1 MLTSG
6 VQASFTTLNEFS
18 QYADAMPEYPAND
31 IEDWHNP
38 VYSSFHKQMLPSL
51 VQKVGDFFGF
61 STYKVFPIETF
72 KKLLDEVEEYRQK
85 TYSRGRLI
93 QKMTPLPDSSFI
105 IWGELNG
112 AFHSFVRCLQELQ
125 QQGVIDNELNI
136 VQPVTYFVFN
146 GDVVN
151 KSPYIIETMT
161 LILQLMKK
169 NPKKIFYL
177 KGDYEDK
184 QQWMQAGLGRE
195 LTVRAREFSTEKVPF
210 ADTLRN
216 FFGTLPLALYLIPPE
231 QTDKEKKVVRISFF
245 GPEVNELDESDFPFF
260 FDLYSKPI
268 ISLLQKTR
276 QETDVSAQVA
286 AYIYAE
292 DRSTK
297 YTHSNGLAF
306 ISKDKQNTQW
316 SVVSSPTASFR
327 RLYQFFDDAFV
338 VLKTKEQLSD
348 WTLTLYHQDV
358 RTFDGFKKE
367 RPFYLISGEQ
377 IPDKQQ
383 LEITQLQDELV
394 KITKENN
401 ELKEGCVLVQ
411 QEQPKQEE
419 LKKQEV
425 ALMPKAI
432 SALQDGNLVIG
443 STMDLSKQFNMMTR
457 RFIKGL
463 NLPIDQLNKQ
473 GGLNGIKLQMIYL
486 DDGYEAKPARA
497 NIKKLLND
505 FKTNVV
511 LSSWGT
517 PVLTGYL
524 DLVKEKKVLSI
535 FPYTG
540 AFHSSELEYLVHL
553 RTSYYDNGRILGE
566 YIANILQNPDKKI
579 AFFYQDDLWGK
590 DLIKGAKESFIKS
603 GINNFL
609 EISFIPNS
617 LDLEGSVPEIKN
629 FSPDAIALFG
639 TPRICQEL
647 LNKLG
652 ADFLQKKLLFG
663 DTILTQKE
671 FDEFIK
677 EKGLSVIRVQVTPNP
692 EAKNLEIVQDFRK
705 YAEKNKVPIDTVSLE
720 GYMNATVFIEILQKI
735 DGPLSIEAFLKT
747 IEGIKDYNF
756 KGLNLN
762 FNPNNR
768 QLLHTVWMNT
778 GSDDWKPV
786 KVHYDED
793 SVISKKPD
801 IVDEIAL

>member
-419 LKKQEV
+419 LKKQE
-425 ALMPKAI
+425 ASLMPKTI

-443 STMDLSKQFNMMTR
+443 STMDLSKQLKSYSELLRQGLDLSIDKFN
-457 RFIKGL
+457 K
-463 NLPIDQLNKQ
+463 D
-473 GGLNGIKLQMIYL
+473 GGLDGAKIQMIYL
-486 DDGYEAKPARA
+486 DDGYEPERART
-497 NIKKLLND
+497 NVEKLLND
-505 FKTNVV
+505 FKTNV
-511 LSSWGT
+511 
-517 PVLTGYL
+517 
-524 DLVKEKKVLSI
+524 
-535 FPYTG
+535 
-540 AFHSSELEYLVHL
+540 
-553 RTSYYDNGRILGE
+553 ILGSMGAPTLGS
-566 YIANILQNPDKKI
+566 YI
-579 AFFYQDDLWGK
+579 
-590 DLIKGAKESFIKS
+590 DLIKNQKIFDIFPNTGSFRDSSLKNLLHLRVSYFDAGRTITQYVIEKNSAAKRFAFLYQNDEWGQDLLDGAKTALADA
-603 GINNFL
+603 GIADYLAIAYHRNDASSYKKASEQIEAF
-609 EISFIPNS
+609 
-617 LDLEGSVPEIKN
+617 K
-629 FSPDAIALFG
+629 PDAVGFFG
-639 TPRICQEL
+639 APRVAKDVIRSMSGDIL
-647 LNKLG
+647 TNKI
-652 ADFLQKKLLFG
+652 LFG
-663 DTILTQKE
+663 DTALGKKDFIN
-671 FDEFIK
+671 FIK
-677 EKGLSVIRVQVTPNP
+677 EKGLNLIIAQVVPNP
-692 EAKNLEIVQDFRK
+692 ETSNLEIVKEFREDAK
-705 YAEKNKVPIDTVSLE
+705 SAGVPIDVVSLE
-720 GYMNATVFIEILQKI
+720 GYITAKVFLDLLGKI
-735 DGPLSIEAFLKT
+735 KGKLSIENFINEVENLKN
-747 IEGIKDYNF
+747 YNF
-756 KGLNLN
+756 KGLKLN
-762 FNPNNR
+762 FNPHNR
-768 QLLHTVWMNT
+768 QILHTVWMND
-778 GSDDWKPV
+778 G
-786 KVHYDED
+786 
-793 SVISKKPD
+793 SKKWTSRD
-801 IVDEIAL
+801 VKSFEKYQ